1 MINIMNTLVKPRTF
15 VLQIMLLMV
24 VTFTP
29 DNVFAIPLTPPD
41 NCIAVGTATCTDN
54 PCFDYDNNFLGSL
67 GSATDRAK
75 GIMEEAINRVAIA
88 INATSRDLF
97 TTVISASP
105 LSFDFTFL
113 DALSAAILLYIIIY
127 GVGLIFGFVQATLLD
142 ALIRL
147 FKLGIIYTLIQPG
160 SILGGLVGG
169 FFGFTGDFGG
179 GWGFFSNYVVYF
191 FNQGTNEIIM
201 LMVNIASGNPLNA
214 YLNPCTV
221 YGYLAAAGLPYNVGC
236 PFQVLD
242 QSVKIIFSPR
252 MFVTFLGAISTMPYG
267 IAIAAAL
274 IMSIFTFF
282 LVLIRAMQ
290 VYALSLVAKAIL
302 FGIAPIFISF
312 LLFERTRSLFYS
324 WLGQVISYSLQPILL
339 FTFLAFFGLLLQSA
353 ANDLLPQ
360 DDAHLCYVKSAQ
372 QANSPTDIHSWKF
385 GCKQSANGPVR
396 PYTGEW
402 TWDGAADKDYCPDA
416 FNNKFPIDPV
426 KILIFLLLCYL
437 MYKISDVIVAV
448 AIDLAGGVGAA
459 LGSGGGGLQSMLGSG
474 GGAKGLFKGK

>member
-1 MINIMNTLVKPRTF
+1 MKHEHMKCFKWILSLVIAIT
-15 VLQIMLLMV
+15 VMLLAD
-24 VTFTP
+24 TA
-29 DNVFAIPLTPPD
+29 NAGPPSG
-41 NCIAVGTATCTDN
+41 CIAIGTTTCTDN
-54 PCFDYDNNFLGSL
+54 PCFDFDNNFLGNL
-67 GSATDRAK
+67 GSVTNRAK
-75 GIMEEAINRVAIA
+75 GIMEEAINRVAVA
-88 INATSRDLF
+88 ISLTSRDLF
-97 TTVISASP
+97 NTIIGATP
-105 LSFDFTFL
+105 FSFSFTFL
-113 DALSAAILLYIIIY
+113 DVLTAAILLYIIFY

-160 SILGGLVGG
+160 SLFSALIGG
-169 FFGFTGDFGG
+169 FFNYTGSMAG

-191 FNQGTNEIIM
+191 FNEGTNQIIM
-201 LMVNIASGNPLNA
+201 LMVNIASGNPLNRF
-214 YLNPCTV
+214 LNPCTA
-221 YGYLAAAGLPYNVGC
+221 YGYLTAVGIPYNVGC

-252 MFVTFLGAISTMPYG
+252 MFITLLGAISTPPYG
-267 IAIAAAL
+267 IIVAAAL

-282 LVLIRAMQ
+282 MVLIRAMQ

-312 LLFERTRSLFYS
+312 ILFEKTRSLFFS
-324 WLGQVISYSLQPILL
+324 WLGQIISYSLQPILL
-339 FTFLAFFGLLLQSA
+339 FTFLAFFGLMLQSA
-353 ANDLLPQ
+353 ASDLLPE
-360 DDAHLCYVKSAQ
+360 DDVHLCYTKSAK
-372 QANSPTDIHSWKF
+372 QANTPVDIHAWKF
-385 GCKQSANGPVR
+385 GCKQSANGPVT

-402 TWDGAADKDYCPDA
+402 TWDGAADKDQCPDA

-437 MYKISDVIVAV
+437 MFKISDVIVAV

-459 LGSGGGGLQSMLGSG
+459 LSSGGGGLQSMLGSG